1 MSGLTNL
8 KKKLAE
14 HGFESNEDYEFAL
27 RCVLDSA
34 NAGVRCVHVAGG
46 LGRRKTAFAQA
57 LAAALGYQRAL
68 YHDCAQ
74 PAAEPIQITIPLGAH
89 DEEPDLSQLRA
100 AKPLSAFERVLT
112 EACAFSEAE
121 RTVLVLD
128 QLQCTAFAEQ
138 IALGR
143 FLQTREWTSGE
154 HGAVS
159 AHPRNL
165 LLILISEAP
174 LYHSLQKASFR
185 VLTDPD
191 PKSFEFRPS
200 DFNLAPSAGKLFDAL
215 AELFKT
221 LEMGPTQTEL
231 QRLFLDLEQRVRTI
245 KQLKIALLGRLEF
258 ADASKLDAA
267 ASTPLL
273 QSVLDALTTLLGV
286 DEIVAEQ
293 SAAT

>member
-1 MSGLTNL
+1 MSL

-27 RCVLDSA
+27 RCVLDSP
-34 NAGVRCVHVAGG
+34 NPGVRCLHVAGG

-57 LAAALGYQRAL
+57 LSAALGFQKVL
-68 YHDCAQ
+68 YHDCSQ
-74 PAAEPIQITIPLGAH
+74 PAPEPVQLALAPSVH
-89 DEEPDLSQLRA
+89 DEDPDLTQINA
-100 AKPLSAFERVLT
+100 AKPLPAFTRVLT

-128 QLQCTAFAEQ
+128 QLQSTAFTEQ

-143 FLQTREWTSGE
+143 FLQSREWTSGDA
-154 HGAVS
+154 GSVL

-165 LLILISEAP
+165 LIILISEAA

-185 VLTDPD
+185 ILTDPD
-191 PKSFEFRPS
+191 PKSFDFRPS
-200 DFNLAPSAGKLFDAL
+200 DFNLSANANGLFEAL
-215 AELFKT
+215 AALFKT

-258 ADASKLDAA
+258 ASAERLDTAA
-267 ASTPLL
+267 AIPLL
-273 QSVLDALTTLLGV
+273 QAVLDALTVLLGV
-286 DEIVAEQ
+286 DEIQAEFEPPND
-293 SAAT
+293 

>member
-1 MSGLTNL
+1 MSSL

-14 HGFESNEDYEFAL
+14 HGFESNEDYEFAM
-27 RCVLDSA
+27 RCVLESE
-34 NAGVRCVHVAGG
+34 NSGVRCVHVGGG

-57 LAAALGYQRAL
+57 LAAALGFQRVL

-74 PAAEPIQITIPLGAH
+74 PAAEAIQITLPISSH
-89 DEEPDLSQLRA
+89 DEEPDLSQIRA

-143 FLQTREWTSGE
+143 FLKTREWSAGE
-154 HGAVS
+154 QGTVS

-165 LLILISEAP
+165 LLILISEAQ

-185 VLTDPD
+185 VMTDPD

-200 DFNLAPSAGKLFDAL
+200 DFNLAPNASHLFEAL
-215 AELFKT
+215 AELFKS

-245 KQLKIALLGRLEF
+245 KQLKTALLGRLEF
-258 ADASKLDAA
+258 AAIDRLDAPESA
-267 ASTPLL
+267 PLL

-286 DEIVAEQ
+286 DEVVAALP
-293 SAAT
+293 AAI